1 MTRSSNGNDLEP
13 VRYAARQPILSAN
26 QKVIGYKL
34 LFRTGI
40 KSYFTSDDS
49 GDANRTIINVS
60 SLLGL
65 TTLCDNRLAF
75 ISCPREILLEKYL
88 TLLPPDKV
96 VAEIPETDS
105 LDAEVQLAWRQLKNS
120 GYKIALSNFTLDDPR
135 EPLAAFADF
144 MKMDIKKT
152 PPKDAAKI
160 VARYRGQRTRML
172 AENVDTREDFEFARE
187 AGFRYFQGYFFRKPE
202 RMHARSVSSSHVTCL
217 QLLRSVSMPEMNWQ
231 EVEELIKRDA
241 MLYYRLLRYLNS
253 AAFGF
258 RDDVHSVRQAL
269 ITLGED
275 PFRRWCRLAVIFEMS
290 ESRPS
295 DLMLSA
301 LVRARFGELIGEKVE
316 HGNSDLFLLGLLSL
330 MDAILEI
337 PMGMVLDG
345 LPLDLEIKT
354 LLLEHKGR
362 LSPLFHLFHLLIAVD
377 AGAWKTVVGLCNQL
391 DIPEEYVAVSYRSAM
406 EWAEAIASNS

>member
-1 MTRSSNGNDLEP
+1 MTRYSNAVDPEP
-13 VRYAARQPILSAN
+13 ARYAARQPILTAN

-49 GDANRTIINVS
+49 SEANRTIISVS

-75 ISCPREILLEKYL
+75 VGCPREILLGKYL
-88 TLLPPDKV
+88 TLLPPEKV
-96 VAEIPETDS
+96 VAEISNADS
-105 LDAEVQLAWRQLKNS
+105 LDVEVQLAWRQLKDS
-120 GYKIALSNFTLDDPR
+120 GYKIALSDFVLDDPR
-135 EPLAAFADF
+135 ESLATFADF
-144 MKMDIKKT
+144 VKVDIKKT
-152 PPKDAAKI
+152 PAKDASAI
-160 VARYRGQRTRML
+160 VKRIRGQRTRML
-172 AENVDTREDFEFARE
+172 AENVDTREEFEFTRE

-202 RMHARSVSSSHVTCL
+202 KMRAQCVSSSQVTCI
-217 QLLRSVSMPEMNWQ
+217 QLLQSVSRPEMDWQ
-231 EVEELIKRDA
+231 EVEEIIKRDA
-241 MLYYRLLRYLNS
+241 TLYYRLLRYLNS

-258 RDDVHSVRQAL
+258 RDEVHSVRHAL

-275 PFRRWCRLAVIFEMS
+275 PFRRWCRLAAIFEMS
-290 ESRPS
+290 QNRPS

-301 LVRARFGELIGEKVE
+301 LVRARFGELIGEKVK
-316 HGNSDLFLLGLLSL
+316 HDGIDLFLLGLLSL
-330 MDAILEI
+330 MDAILEA

-345 LPLDLEIKT
+345 LPLDPDIKT

-377 AGAWKTVVGLCNQL
+377 AGAWKTVVGLCKRI
-391 DIPEEYVAVSYRSAM
+391 DIPEEFVAVSYRSAM
-406 EWAEAIASNS
+406 EWAQTIADNS